1 MTIDE
6 LQEEINIEIELIEGI
21 VNIECVWKRL
31 KENIFHYLKNLNPE
45 KS

>member
-31 KENIFHYLKNLNPE
+31 KEKIFHYLKNLNPG
-45 KS
+45 KA